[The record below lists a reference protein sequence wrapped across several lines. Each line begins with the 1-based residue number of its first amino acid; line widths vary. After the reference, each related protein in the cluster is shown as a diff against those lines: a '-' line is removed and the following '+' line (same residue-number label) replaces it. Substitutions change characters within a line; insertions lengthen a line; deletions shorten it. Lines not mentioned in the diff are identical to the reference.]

1 MLRVLEFQEGKI
13 CDWVGF
19 LLIFY
24 DEFRLMMIF
33 GAGFEWVGM
42 GALGDGI
49 LYREV
54 VSPA

>member
-1 MLRVLEFQEGKI
+1 M
-13 CDWVGF
+13 
-19 LLIFY
+19 LIFY

-33 GAGFEWVGM
+33 GAGFEWIGM
-42 GALGDGI
+42 GALGDEI